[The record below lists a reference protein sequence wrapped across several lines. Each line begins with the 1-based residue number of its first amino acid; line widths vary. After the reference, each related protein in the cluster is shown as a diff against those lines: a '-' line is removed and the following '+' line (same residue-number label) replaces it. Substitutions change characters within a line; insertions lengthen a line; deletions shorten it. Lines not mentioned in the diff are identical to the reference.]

1 MVEIKAWLGLIL
13 AFCATFSWRFL
24 GVVLADRISS
34 TGLLM
39 SWINAVAYS
48 MVAGVLMLVLVNP
61 TGILITASLS
71 ARLLGLFAG
80 VFVICLSRKIPLSI
94 AIGIGIGVFVVIA
107 RLESN

>member
-1 MVEIKAWLGLIL
+1 MVEIKAWLGLFL

-24 GVVLADRISS
+24 GVILADRISS

-80 VFVICLSRKIPLSI
+80 IFVIWLSRKIPLSI
-94 AIGIGIGVFVVIA
+94 AIGIGVFVVIA

>member
-1 MVEIKAWLGLIL
+1 MVEIKAWLGLFL

-24 GVVLADRISS
+24 GVILADRISS

-80 VFVICLSRKIPLSI
+80 IFVICLSRKIPLSI
-94 AIGIGIGVFVVIA
+94 AIGIGVFVVIA